1 MSKVYYT
8 KWMEL
13 NQMKID
19 TDFILKPYGSYRCEE
34 CNIEI
39 ARMKIDTSENVCPIC
54 SNRKENNETNV

>member
-1 MSKVYYT
+1 
-8 KWMEL
+8 
-13 NQMKID
+13 MKID

-39 ARMKIDTSENVCPIC
+39 ARMKIDTSEDVCPIC